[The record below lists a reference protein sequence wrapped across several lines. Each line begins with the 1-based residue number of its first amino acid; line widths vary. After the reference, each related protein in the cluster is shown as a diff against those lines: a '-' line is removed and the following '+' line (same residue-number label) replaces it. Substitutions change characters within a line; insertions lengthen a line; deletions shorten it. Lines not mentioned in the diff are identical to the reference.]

1 LFVYAVRVDV
11 RAQLSASVWQVNVS
25 PGQPVAPGQVVV
37 ILESMRMEIPV
48 EAEQA
53 GVVREV
59 LVKPDDLVQHGDPL
73 VTLDPR

>member
-1 LFVYAVRVDV
+1 MDV
-11 RAQLSASVWQVNVS
+11 VAQLSASVWQVKVQ
-25 PGQPVAPGQVVV
+25 PGQLVGQGEVLVM
-37 ILESMRMEIPV
+37 LESMKMEIPV

-73 VTLDPR
+73 VTLDPL

>member
-1 LFVYAVRVDV
+1 VEV
-11 RAQLSASVWQVNVS
+11 RAQLSASVWQVKVE
-25 PGQPVAPGQVVV
+25 PGQRVGQGDVLV
-37 ILESMRMEIPV
+37 ILESMKMEIPV

-73 VTLDPR
+73 VSLDPL